1 MFVFRTTKTGELP
14 NISYVKRKP
23 EPLGTEVKNIVD
35 GISGSMLWI
44 EIQEGKE
51 RMKNKE
57 FQNLGS
63 TAACTLRGVMATKDF
78 DSYPVPALIPVP
90 VPVPNLNV
98 EEEDENNSPPHSNP
112 QDPKRV
118 WCGDSWFGSVKTASN
133 IGKGGNHAIMQVKTA
148 HARYPKKFLDA

>member
-1 MFVFRTTKTGELP
+1 MHSFQGERVSLVFLLHRIHLLIILLFALRTTKTGELP

-78 DSYPVPALIPVP
+78 DSYPVPAPI
-90 VPVPNLNV
+90 PVPNLNV

-118 WCGDSWFGSVKTASN
+118 WRQLV
-133 IGKGGNHAIMQVKTA
+133 
-148 HARYPKKFLDA
+148 R